1 MFWNLNAHI
10 QYSKSCSQFLL
21 HIPLLV
27 MDPLKYRTPLALEKK
42 QRIYL
47 CNYNHFR
54 LLRYHNNNSKL
65 FSHPAE
71 PAIIKH
77 ILQLQAL
84 GAINLLHSQKEIEV
98 ANLCSKVTNRTA
110 KLGKNMLHQHTLKLR
125 LIGFSL
131 FQFITQ
137 CTNSKK
143 STIFL
148 SIWLI
153 FYSCII
159 ISVLHKK
166 QIYKNRNT

>member
-1 MFWNLNAHI
+1 
-10 QYSKSCSQFLL
+10 
-21 HIPLLV
+21 

-47 CNYNHFR
+47 CNYNDFR
-54 LLRYHNNNSKL
+54 LVRYHNNNSKL

-71 PAIIKH
+71 KAIIKH

-84 GAINLLHSQKEIEV
+84 GAFNLLHSHTKKKKKEIEV

-153 FYSCII
+153 FYRCII